1 MTRSVI
7 ECFEFVNE
15 EEEGSS
21 DERGENRRTKGT
33 SVFLLLDIISL
44 FFLPFLSF
52 DHLYLLLPIVFF
64 RFRDQ
69 SSAFQYGSSTI
80 NYWQLP
86 GFSESR
92 DDDVRRR

>member
-1 MTRSVI
+1 MTKKKDLAMNEGKI
-7 ECFEFVNE
+7 EGRKEH
-15 EEEGSS
+15 
-21 DERGENRRTKGT
+21 
-33 SVFLLLDIISL
+33 L
-44 FFLPFLSF
+44 FLPSLSF
-52 DHLYLLLPIVFF
+52 DHLHSLLPIIFF
-64 RFRDQ
+64 RSRDQ